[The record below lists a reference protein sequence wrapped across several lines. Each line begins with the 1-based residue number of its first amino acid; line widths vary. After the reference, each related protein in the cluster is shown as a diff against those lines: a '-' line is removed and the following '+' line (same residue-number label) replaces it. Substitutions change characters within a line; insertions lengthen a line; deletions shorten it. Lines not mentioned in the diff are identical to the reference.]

1 MYSARL
7 TRPKPEN
14 KKVKDTKDHA
24 RLYLEL
30 ALSFWKSTRINV
42 VISNLRGIMMII
54 HLLAV
59 HFLFTYSSANL
70 G

>member
-30 ALSFWKSTRINV
+30 ALSFR
-42 VISNLRGIMMII
+42 R
-54 HLLAV
+54 V
-59 HFLFTYSSANL
+59 HELM
-70 G
+70 

>member
-7 TRPKPEN
+7 THPKPGI

-30 ALSFWKSTRINV
+30 ALSFGRV
-42 VISNLRGIMMII
+42 HELMY
-54 HLLAV
+54 LLA
-59 HFLFTYSSANL
+59 T
-70 G
+70 

>member
-7 TRPKPEN
+7 TRLKPGN

-30 ALSFWKSTRINV
+30 ALSFGRV
-42 VISNLRGIMMII
+42 QELMQ
-54 HLLAV
+54 LLA
-59 HFLFTYSSANL
+59 S
-70 G
+70 